1 MKISQLPEDVNIKAL
16 ENQKE
21 SKGRL
26 VWDKKTDN
34 LDQAFDWE
42 DSEEGHD
49 YWRYWYD
56 KEFIQVTWRGKTTSN
71 TFVGPSAK
79 KTIVEDQ
86 AWKVT
91 TTDTIVLSVIE
102 DLNSRSILGIEK
114 YKTTL
119 DREDLSRK
127 DWLQHAY
134 EECLDQAN
142 YLKKLISLEK

>member
-1 MKISQLPEDVNIKAL
+1 MKISQLPENVKIKAL
-16 ENQKE
+16 EYEKK
-21 SKGRL
+21 SKGKL

-34 LDQAFDWE
+34 LVDAFDWDE
-42 DSEEGHD
+42 TEEGD
-49 YWRYWYD
+49 IYWEKWHE
-56 KEFIQVTWRGKTTSN
+56 KEFIEVT
-71 TFVGPSAK
+71 
-79 KTIVEDQ
+79 
-86 AWKVT
+86 WKVT
-91 TTDTIVLSVIE
+91 TTDTIVLSVME
-102 DLNSRSILGIEK
+102 DLNSRSILGVNK

>member
-1 MKISQLPEDVNIKAL
+1 MKISQLPEDVKIKAL
-16 ENQKE
+16 EYQKE
-21 SKGRL
+21 SKGGF

-34 LDQAFDWE
+34 LALAFDWE
-42 DSEEGHD
+42 DTQERHD
-49 YWRYWYD
+49 YWQYWYD
-56 KEFIQVTWRGKTTSN
+56 KEFIKLTWNSN
-71 TFVGPSAK
+71 IFVGPSAGK
-79 KTIVEDQ
+79 RIIEEVT
-86 AWKVT
+86 WKVT

-102 DLNSRSILGIEK
+102 DLNSRSILGINK

>member
-1 MKISQLPEDVNIKAL
+1 MKISQLPEEVRIKAL
-16 ENQKE
+16 EYQKK
-21 SKGRL
+21 SKDRR
-26 VWDKKTDN
+26 VFDKKTDY
-34 LDQAFDWE
+34 LGLAFDWA
-42 DSEEGHD
+42 DTKEGHY
-49 YWRYWYD
+49 YWQHWHER
-56 KEFIQVTWRGKTTSN
+56 EFTEVTGK
-71 TFVGPSAK
+71 A
-79 KTIVEDQ
+79 
-86 AWKVT
+86 T

-102 DLNSRSILGIEK
+102 DLNSRSILGVNK